1 MSLTDHWNDRYENN
15 PASKLSWY
23 QESSPE
29 VDFITSNVGKATPI
43 IDIGGGLSPL
53 VHELIDLEFTDLSVL
68 DISEFALSEGVRKA
82 EGRKVEWIQSDI
94 CDWTPK
100 RMYGLWHDRAVFH
113 FLTESKDQERYFL
126 MATQALVPGGYLV
139 LGTFSENGPE
149 SCSGLPVARH
159 SIDDLSAALASDFS
173 VIDAKIQEHITP
185 KGGTQEFAWI
195 YAVRN

>member
-1 MSLTDHWNDRYENN
+1 MSLTDHWNDRYENK
-15 PASKLSWY
+15 PASKLSWF
-23 QESSPE
+23 QERSPE
-29 VDFITSNVGKATPI
+29 VEFVTDNVGKATPI
-43 IDIGGGLSPL
+43 IDIGGGLSPF

-68 DISEFALSEGVRKA
+68 DISEFALSEGQRKA

-94 CDWTPK
+94 TDWTPK

-113 FLTESKDQERYFL
+113 FLTEKKDQENYFL
-126 MATQALVPGGYLV
+126 TASEALVPGGYLI

-159 SIDDLSAALASDFS
+159 SISDLTAALGTDFS
-173 VIDAKIQEHITP
+173 VVDSRIQEHVTP
-185 KGGTQEFAWI
+185 SGGVQEFARV